1 MWRTNILPV
10 PISPSVSLF
19 PPIYHISNE
28 DDDNDAT
35 EAVDEEF

>member
-19 PPIYHISNE
+19 PPIYHISDV
-28 DDDNDAT
+28 DDDND
-35 EAVDEEF
+35 EVNGVDEEF

>member
-28 DDDNDAT
+28 DDDND
-35 EAVDEEF
+35 EVNGVDEEF